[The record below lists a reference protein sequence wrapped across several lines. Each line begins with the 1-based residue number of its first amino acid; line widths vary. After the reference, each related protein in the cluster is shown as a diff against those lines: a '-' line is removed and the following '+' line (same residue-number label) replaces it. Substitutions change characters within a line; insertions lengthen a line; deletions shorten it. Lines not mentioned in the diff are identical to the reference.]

1 MTKIEYDGLVTSIR
15 HHMDLYYNLNE
26 PEISDYEYDMLM
38 QALKAAEKEHPE
50 WVTPDSPSQVIGGVA
65 KREAGEKVQL
75 STPLLSIQDVFTYE
89 DVAEWIDKI
98 HEMYPDCSF
107 SVEQKIDGLTM
118 STSYSRI
125 HLQDVGP
132 NHETEPLRLY
142 LATTR
147 GDGEFGENVT
157 ANAMVISDVK
167 KTIDVPCESIE
178 LRGEVYMTHASF
190 FRYNEAMEEA
200 GKKTAANPRN
210 LAAGALRQ
218 LDPKITK
225 ERQLSFFIFNV
236 QAATPKDF
244 MRSHTKALDIL
255 SAAGVPV
262 VYHKLC
268 RTKEEVLNAIIEI
281 GEMRASL
288 PYDIDGAV
296 VKLDDTTLRADFPAG
311 SKYSA
316 GHIAYKYPPE
326 EKVVSIDQIEMTVG
340 RTGRIGFVG
349 HVSDAVTGKPV
360 RLCGTDVSRV
370 TLHNLDYIE
379 ERHVGIG
386 GKYLLKKSGDII
398 PKLGKVVEE
407 PDAIFRPDLVC
418 PICGEPLLQ
427 EEETA
432 DIRCI
437 SPSCPAQ
444 LTRTIAYFCGR
455 SAMNIIGLGETLI
468 DALVAEGY
476 LKDYADIYF
485 LKNYRDELVKK
496 GTIGKEKN
504 TDKLLRN
511 IEESKANSPVQLL
524 TGLGIRN
531 VGAATARTLLGRF
544 HSIQELAE
552 ASEEQ
557 LSDIQDIGPTT
568 AKCIRLFFEAKKTKE
583 LIEKLLSA
591 GVNMTMHESE
601 PSSGRLGGLTIV
613 VTGSLKHYDRKKFED
628 LIVRNGGKASSSVSK
643 KTSYLVAG
651 ENAGSKLT
659 KAIEHGVPV
668 VSEEEFLKML
678 SSDN

>member
-1 MTKIEYDGLVTSIR
+1 MTKMEYDGLVANIR

-50 WVTPDSPSQVIGGVA
+50 WVRADSPSQVVGGAA
-65 KREAGEKVQL
+65 KREAGEKVEL
-75 STPLLSIQDVFTYE
+75 NTPLLSIQDVFTYE
-89 DVAEWIDKI
+89 EVAEWVDKI
-98 HEMYPDCSF
+98 HEMYPECTF

-125 HLQDVGP
+125 HAQGGSEAPDA
-132 NHETEPLRLY
+132 EPLRLY

-147 GDGEFGENVT
+147 GDGEYGENVT
-157 ANAMVISDVK
+157 ANALVIPDVR

-178 LRGEVYMTHASF
+178 LRGEVYMTHAAF
-190 FRYNEAMEEA
+190 FKYNEEMEEL

-218 LDPKITK
+218 LDPRITK
-225 ERQLSFFIFNV
+225 ERQLSYFIFNV
-236 QAATPKDF
+236 QASQPGSF

-268 RTKEEVLNAIIEI
+268 ATKEEVLKAIGEI

-296 VKLDDTTLRADFPAG
+296 VKLDDTALRADFPAG

-326 EKVVSIDQIEMTVG
+326 EKIVSMDQIEMTVG

-370 TLHNLDYIE
+370 TLHNLDYIQ

-398 PKLGKVVEE
+398 PKLGKVVAE
-407 PDAIFRPDLVC
+407 PDCVYQPELVC
-418 PICGEPLLQ
+418 PICGEPLLR
-427 EEETA
+427 EEDTA

-468 DALVAEGY
+468 EALVSEGY
-476 LKDYADIYF
+476 LKDYGDIYY
-485 LKNYRDELVKK
+485 LKEHRDELIQK

-531 VGAATARTLLGRF
+531 VGTATARTLLGRYP
-544 HSIQELAE
+544 SIHELAG
-552 ASEEQ
+552 AAEEQ

-568 AKCIRLFFEAKKTKE
+568 AKCIRMFFEDKKTNE
-583 LIEKLLSA
+583 VLEKLLSA
-591 GVNMTMHESE
+591 GVNMTMPASE
-601 PSSGRLGGLTIV
+601 ASTGRLNGLTIV
-613 VTGSLKHYDRKKFED
+613 VTGTLKHYDRKQIEGI
-628 LIVRNGGKASSSVSK
+628 IVQNGGKATSSVSK
-643 KTSYLVAG
+643 KTSYLIAG

-659 KAIEHGVPV
+659 KANECGVPV
-668 VSEEEFLKML
+668 ISEEEFLHML
-678 SSDN
+678 ASES